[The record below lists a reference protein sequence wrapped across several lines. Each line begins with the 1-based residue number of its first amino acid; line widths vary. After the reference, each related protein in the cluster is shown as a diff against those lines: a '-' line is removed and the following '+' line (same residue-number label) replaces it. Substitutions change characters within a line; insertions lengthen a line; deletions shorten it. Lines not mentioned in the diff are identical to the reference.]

1 MTTATAERA
10 EAVDAAPAW
19 TPAARAEDA
28 LGELV
33 DAAVHA
39 RRIEA
44 MQAAIRVDVLNL
56 AVACAMDNAAAFTAS
71 TLSAERR
78 RELARRA
85 VIAELA
91 TALRVP
97 ERTMMR
103 WVSDAWALANRLPA
117 TLAAL
122 RAGQLDEAHA
132 RVIIEETT
140 DLDPEALARLDG
152 ALAARAETLTAAGLR
167 RVARWLREEVLA
179 QTLTDR
185 HAAARAER
193 RIELEPARDGMAW
206 LHLHLAAADALL
218 IRDRI
223 GRIAADATTPS
234 RPATGEVLDP
244 SDPAVADPIG
254 ADPRTPDQV
263 RADVARDRRAT
274 GRRGVP
280 RRRRHDPTHRAR
292 DRPRAHPARRGC
304 AGRTRRVRA
313 DRPRHRPRT
322 RRTRPLVREAAHAP
336 HHRLS
341 TRRGPHDLSP
351 ARRSRTLASGAGPDL
366 PVPRLRARRR
376 PLRPRPHPELV
387 RRSRPNRIRQ
397 PRPPL
402 PRPPPPQTRDHLDR
416 PTPPRRHPR
425 MALPHRTTPHH
436 RTRRAHPDPSGCT
449 TPATSTA
456 SGGRTTERRRRNR
469 NHCRRLTAVLTAI
482 LLESCRESGPEATER
497 CAVRHTVTR
506 ARNGE

>member
-1 MTTATAERA
+1 MATAIAERA
-10 EAVDAAPAW
+10 EAVEAARVW
-19 TPAARAEDA
+19 SPAARAEDA

-44 MQAAIRVDVLNL
+44 MQAAVRVDVLNL
-56 AVACAMDNAAAFTAS
+56 AVACAMGNAAAFTAP

-167 RVARWLREEVLA
+167 RVARRLREEVPA
-179 QTLTDR
+179 QTVTDR
-185 HAAARAER
+185 HAAAVAER

-263 RADVARDRRAT
+263 RADVARDLLLH
-274 GRRGVP
+274 GVP
-280 RRRRHDPTHRAR
+280 PVGEAFHVAAATIRPTVHVTVPVLTLLGEDAPGELDGYGPIDPDTAR
-292 DRPRAHPARRGC
+292 E
-304 AGRTRRVRA
+304 
-313 DRPRHRPRT
+313 
-322 RRTRPLVREAAHAP
+322 LAAHAP
-336 HHRLS
+336 SFARLLTHPITGS
-341 TRRGPHDLSP
+341 VLDVD
-351 ARRSRTLASGAGPDL
+351 RTTY
-366 PVPRLRARRR
+366 
-376 PLRPRPHPELV
+376 
-387 RRSRPNRIRQ
+387 
-397 PRPPL
+397 RPPADL
-402 PRPPPPQTRDHLDR
+402 ARWLQVRDQTCRFPGCARAAARCDLDHIRSWSADRGRTAFDNLAHLCPAHHHLKHETTWTVRHLRDGTLEWHS
-416 PTPPRRHPR
+416 PTGRRHTTEPAVRIPTRSTAPPRRPPR
-425 MALPHRTTPHH
+425 PREGAPPK
-436 RTRRAHPDPSGCT
+436 
-449 TPATSTA
+449 
-456 SGGRTTERRRRNR
+456 GG
-469 NHCRRLTAVLTAI
+469 I
-482 LLESCRESGPEATER
+482 ATEIT
-497 CAVRHTVTR
+497 AGV
-506 ARNGE
+506 APPF